1 MLLQRPPLPVSLCYH
16 LQQERV
22 SILLNLWMIS
32 IGMWEYLEVYR
43 FLDSVTTM
51 SHRPSRVGAQNC
63 GVPSDRAIYASLV
76 V

>member
-32 IGMWEYLEVYR
+32 IGMWEYLE
-43 FLDSVTTM
+43 LDRKNPIKV
-51 SHRPSRVGAQNC
+51 HP
-63 GVPSDRAIYASLV
+63 
-76 V
+76 